1 MQKLLLR
8 VFVLGNHTP
17 NSRSEKQLA
26 LLIAR
31 QKEFKLAA
39 LAAKRNG
46 EIEQAKEYLKN
57 VKRLD
62 PLIEAATGG
71 LPVDLSSLPLS
82 PTAKIQLDS
91 K

>member
-1 MQKLLLR
+1 M
-8 VFVLGNHTP
+8 P
-17 NSRSEKQLA
+17 NSRSEKQML

-31 QKEFKLAA
+31 QKEFKVAA
-39 LAAKRNG
+39 LTAKKNG

-57 VKRLD
+57 VKRID
-62 PLIEAATGG
+62 PLIEAAKGG

-82 PTAKIQLDS
+82 PTAKIQFDT